1 MAEEPQVM
9 NGPAEGMGGKYID
22 TIDPEDPEYVRQ
34 LRRPAEVKEDVR
46 GMEDRKRV
54 SLILNSQAFREELE
68 QLVNEQIRTGP
79 HPASLLALQQISELI
94 LPQSKFNQSSMFSR
108 GSAIPIADIRGV
120 DSLNY
125 SKGEK
130 MLRCKV
136 AAAYRLVDLFGWS
149 TNMQSLITTRTGMDH
164 EHFLV
169 APHGMLY
176 YEVTAAALAKV
187 DMQGETLDAGAT
199 TLAVNRNAF
208 ALHSTIHAA
217 RPDIRSVIHLR
228 NPTAVSISV
237 MNCGLLPLCQEAM
250 ACGEVSCFDYSG
262 ALSDQEEK
270 DKLARAL
277 GPSNKVL
284 FLRHFGIL
292 VGGESTEEAFQRAQD
307 VMTACDTQLR
317 TLPVGLENIV
327 LPSDEARKRACDTAH
342 VVPVGEDGK
351 KRWRKGEMEFEAHM
365 RQLDNAGYRT
375 GHIYREQL
383 QKRDP
388 RRDRV
393 NSEVEIPPASSSFTY
408 IMEEGDGKYSSPLK
422 QHMARQQKQFKSKWL
437 NSPNTYKKEEI
448 EETGTANPK
457 KITRWVSDEG
467 GQQGDRPVKIDNA
480 NQFNPQGED
489 PKELKDKYKAIRKE
503 YYEEKVTAGP
513 QSRIL
518 EGMTWE
524 EAQKVKDG
532 HVSGTS
538 DSVIV
543 VGAASKG
550 IIQRDHQHNA
560 TIYKTYY
567 APNPFDN
574 MSPEEIELYK
584 KEVET
589 KGGAGDEV
597 AGDDM
602 IVPGPDGRLISTEE
616 RMQHVRSGAPEMV
629 VSDVNGEGHPAGSPA
644 KSTSSGEGTLE
655 ERSSREGSPTKEVA
669 AEMESP
675 EKGDKKKKKKKFR
688 MPSFSKTKKE
698 EKKA

>member
-9 NGPAEGMGGKYID
+9 NGPAEGMGGGKYID
-22 TIDPEDPEYVRQ
+22 NIDPDDPEYVRQ

-46 GMEDRKRV
+46 GMADRKRV

-125 SKGEK
+125 TKGEK

-149 TNMQSLITTRTGMDH
+149 TNLGSLITTRTGMDH

-169 APHGMLY
+169 APYGMLY

-187 DMQGETLDAGAT
+187 DMQGETLDGGST
-199 TLAVNRNAF
+199 NLQVNRNAF
-208 ALHSTIHAA
+208 DLHSAIHAA
-217 RPDIRSVIHLR
+217 RPDIRSLIHLR
-228 NPTAVSISV
+228 NSTAVSISV

-250 ACGEVSCFDYSG
+250 AAGEISCFDYTGS
-262 ALSDQEEK
+262 LSDQEEK

-327 LPSDEARKRACDTAH
+327 LPSDEARKRVCEAAH
-342 VVPVGEDGK
+342 YVPLGEDGK
-351 KRWRKGEMEFEAHM
+351 KKWRKGEMEFEAHM

-375 GHIYREQL
+375 GHIYREQV

-393 NSEVEIPPASSSFTY
+393 NSEVEVPPSSSSFTY
-408 IMEEGDGKYSSPLK
+408 MMEEGEGKYSSPLK

-437 NSPNTYKKEEI
+437 NSPNSYKKEEF
-448 EETGTANPK
+448 EETGTSNPK
-457 KITRWVSDEG
+457 KITRWISEENTS
-467 GQQGDRPVKIDNA
+467 GQPSMKIDNP
-480 NQFNPQGED
+480 NQFAPQGED
-489 PKELKDKYKAIRKE
+489 PKELKEKYKEIRKE
-503 YYEEKVTAGP
+503 YYEEKITAGP

-524 EAQKVKDG
+524 EAQRAQQDG
-532 HVSGTS
+532 HPSGAS
-538 DSVIV
+538 DSVITM
-543 VGAASKG
+543 GAASKG

-560 TIYKTYY
+560 TIYKTTY

-574 MSPEEIELYK
+574 MTPEEIELYK
-584 KEVET
+584 KEIER
-589 KGGAGDEV
+589 KGAGGEPM
-597 AGDDM
+597 GDDI

-616 RMQHVRSGAPEMV
+616 RMQQVRSGAPEMV
-629 VSDVNGEGHPAGSPA
+629 VSDVNGEGHPGSPA
-644 KSTSSGEGTLE
+644 KSTSSGDGTLD